1 MNAIVTPTFEAHFKY
16 ISKYL
21 RSAVNYIEDKCS
33 IRFYFVISAKEKYT
47 FKKIIAPYEN
57 QLQIVILYFE
67 ELLENANV
75 SETPDKILKK
85 YGKYSFQ
92 TLKKFYAMLAIEE
105 EHILILDSESMW
117 VKNTNMENLFND
129 YFENP
134 YIAGSVID
142 SWIQSPFNK
151 NVNDN
156 VAFLLNSTPKL
167 WFLENFVWFY
177 EKKILNKMFSE
188 IGSPYEITVKVDKY
202 IRSKKLNLDS
212 GIGIFEIILYQNYIY
227 KHANEFGYK
236 IININ
241 ELCKATLGDE
251 LYAQYLEDWFLFYK
265 GNCGLLE
272 RTSMLL
278 RPENVKLL
286 AKMFKENKFNII
298 RFDNRMSK
306 YHLQRQFFQRAKP
319 NILAAS
325 QDHLFGLNYTC
336 TNIFTNYLH
345 AIKCIFKNK
354 LLDLHAVQTYLRRK
368 EIANRIICLDVHVFE
383 LLEEIQRIR
392 QIQEQAKDDIK

>member
-21 RSAVNYIEDKCS
+21 KSAINYIEDKHS

-47 FKKIIAPYEN
+47 FKKIIEPYKN
-57 QLQIVILYFE
+57 QLQIVILYFD

-75 SETPDKILKK
+75 SEAPDKLLKK

-105 EHILILDSESMW
+105 DHILILDSESMW
-117 VKNTNMENLFND
+117 VKKTNMENLFND
-129 YFENP
+129 YFKNP

-151 NVNDN
+151 NVNEN
-156 VAFLLNSTPKL
+156 VSFLLKSNPKF
-167 WFLENFVWFY
+167 WFLETFVWFY

-202 IRSKKLNLDS
+202 IKNRKLSLDI

-227 KHANEFGYK
+227 NHADAFGYH

-241 ELCKATLGDE
+241 ELCKATLGDK
-251 LYAQYLEDWFLFYK
+251 LYEQYIEDWFLFYK

-286 AKMFKENKFNII
+286 SKMFKENKFNII

-306 YHLQRQFFQRAKP
+306 YHLQRQFFRCAKP

-325 QDHLFGLNYTC
+325 QDHLFGLNHTY
-336 TNIFTNYLH
+336 TNILKNYLH
-345 AIKCIFKNK
+345 VIKCKLKNK
-354 LLDLHAVQTYLRRK
+354 LLNLHVVQTYLRK
-368 EIANRIICLDVHVFE
+368 KDITNRIIYLDVHVFE
-383 LLEEIQRIR
+383 LLEEVQRIR
-392 QIQEQAKDDIK
+392 QTQERAQDDNK